1 MEKLRVPTTLQR
13 SMHMTMLGQHWT
25 AGVARPLLL
34 QLRLSSWDPNA
45 PESGPL
51 GGKQSGKSEMDSQ
64 PWAGLCRSGEGNVGL
79 SFPTCKL
86 GMRQSPW

>member
-1 MEKLRVPTTLQR
+1 MYMTT
-13 SMHMTMLGQHWT
+13 LGQHWT

-34 QLRLSSWDPNA
+34 QLRLSSWDPDS
-45 PESGPL
+45 PESSPPGE
-51 GGKQSGKSEMDSQ
+51 KQSGKSEMDSQ
-64 PWAGLCRSGEGNVGL
+64 PWAGLCSSGEENLGL

>member
-1 MEKLRVPTTLQR
+1 
-13 SMHMTMLGQHWT
+13 MHMTTLGQRWT
-25 AGVARPLLL
+25 AGVARSLLL
-34 QLRLSSWDPNA
+34 QLRRSLWDPDS

-64 PWAGLCRSGEGNVGL
+64 PWEGLCSSREENLGL
-79 SFPTCKL
+79 SFPTYKL